1 MSCDPWK
8 LTGILWPLLIAALLP
23 FELHEALARLP
34 SIVGRLRRTEAP
46 DRRTQRERFRR
57 HQFTPWQAVTESC

>member
-1 MSCDPWK
+1 
-8 LTGILWPLLIAALLP
+8 LLP
-23 FELHEALARLP
+23 FDLHEALARLP

-57 HQFTPWQAVTESC
+57 HQFTPWQAVTDSC

>member
-1 MSCDPWK
+1 
-8 LTGILWPLLIAALLP
+8 LLP

-34 SIVGRLRRTEAP
+34 SIVARLRRTEAR

-57 HQFTPWQAVTESC
+57 RAFKPWGAVTDSC